1 MIRTK
6 DLFMQMQEDFVNTC
20 NDVENGNISVLDAV
34 IHFRRQKEVHEQM
47 LENIKAFE
55 AENIEQ
61 IEQEAS
67 YNQNQYKGAKFEFRG
82 GGKSF
87 NFKNIQEWEYAK
99 DNLKEIEEKYKA
111 VYLNKEK
118 GLATYDETTGEE
130 LPIPE
135 VIFRK
140 SSLIVKLEK

>member
-34 IHFRRQKEVHEQM
+34 ITLRRQREIHEQM

-61 IEQEAS
+61 IEREAS

-82 GGKSF
+82 EGKSF
-87 NFKNIQEWEYAK
+87 SFKNIKEWEYAK
-99 DNLKEIEEKYKA
+99 DNLKEIEEKYKN

-118 GLATYDETTGEE
+118 GLATFDESTGEE
-130 LPIPE
+130 LSIPE
-135 VIFRK
+135 VTFRK
-140 SSLIVKLEK
+140 SALIVKFEK